1 MSRIT
6 TKILKII
13 IFSGIFAWHVYS
25 QFKKGG
31 AIFSL
36 EVIGAGL
43 GLASLAYISLS
54 LYGFILDISKRYL
67 LAFII
72 TVVIAL
78 FVSFKID
85 GIIASIPWLSEDG
98 FVFII
103 IVLAVLCVV
112 RDVKTIRTISQIQKS
127 SVTQTNST
135 DERNT

>member
-6 TKILKII
+6 TKILKMI
-13 IFSGIFAWHVYS
+13 IFLGIFAWYVYS
-25 QFKKGG
+25 QFQKGG

-36 EVIGAGL
+36 EIIGAGL

-54 LYGFILDISKRYL
+54 LYGFILDVSKRYL

-72 TVVIAL
+72 AIAL

-103 IVLAVLCVV
+103 IVLTVLCVV

>member
-6 TKILKII
+6 TKILKMI
-13 IFSGIFAWHVYS
+13 IFLGIFAWYVYS
-25 QFKKGG
+25 QFQKGG

-36 EVIGAGL
+36 EIIGAGL

-54 LYGFILDISKRYL
+54 LYGFILDVSKRYL

-72 TVVIAL
+72 TVAIAL

-98 FVFII
+98 FV
-103 IVLAVLCVV
+103 LTVLCVV

>member
-6 TKILKII
+6 TKILKMI
-13 IFSGIFAWHVYS
+13 IFLGIFAWYVYS
-25 QFKKGG
+25 QFQKGG

-36 EVIGAGL
+36 EIIGAGL

-54 LYGFILDISKRYL
+54 LYGFILDVSKRYL
-67 LAFII
+67 LAFI
-72 TVVIAL
+72 
-78 FVSFKID
+78 SFKID

-103 IVLAVLCVV
+103 IVLTVLCVV